1 MRFGFKKIS
10 LLILVIT
17 AFVFSRATFSFF
29 DDLEGPN
36 LLVVVGMASILFLVA
51 SAAYL
56 SNLFLSLVGFKRI
69 AAAIL
74 IQMFGATGIYL
85 GLR

>member
-1 MRFGFKKIS
+1 MRFGFKKTS

-17 AFVFSRATFSFF
+17 AFVCSRAMFAFF
-29 DDLEGPN
+29 DDPEGPN
-36 LLVVVGMASILFLVA
+36 LLVIAGMASILFLIA

-56 SNLFLSLVGFKRI
+56 SNLFSSLVGFKRI

-74 IQMFGATGIYL
+74 IQLFGATGIYL